1 MRLRPR
7 ILCSTRSIEHQILSY
22 NTMSTPELIEKVIVF
37 TSEQILGR
45 AIIEARIFAQ
55 MLIYSSLFYC
65 VILLAENTIVSG
77 FVYLSMHRA

>member
-7 ILCSTRSIEHQILSY
+7 NLCSTRSIEHQILSY

-65 VILLAENTIVSG
+65 VILLAENTI
-77 FVYLSMHRA
+77 LCQK